1 VLARQSLRE
10 FNLSRRPDC
19 PILTPECCSFVA
31 ITHLVDYFKD
41 SGVCVAFAF
50 CRYTE
55 PVSVTEILAAL
66 VRQVLEQCPS
76 LLRLLRPLYERH
88 TLHGTKLTQQELQ
101 DLLRQFSSVV
111 RIAFI
116 IDGLDEASY
125 DTQFDLV
132 EAIASLKARFLITS
146 RPLDL
151 LKSAVPDAVFF
162 EVTARVEDIELLV
175 SQKIQRDPRFAG
187 LLEKHKLKNEVVTK
201 VAKNSGG
208 M

>member
-1 VLARQSLRE
+1 
-10 FNLSRRPDC
+10 
-19 PILTPECCSFVA
+19 VA
-31 ITHLVDYFKD
+31 ITHLIDYFQD
-41 SGVCVAFAF
+41 LGVCVAFAF

-66 VRQVLEQCPS
+66 VRQLLEQCPS
-76 LLRLLRPLYERH
+76 LLQFVRPLYERH
-88 TLHGTKLTQQELQ
+88 TLHGTKLTQRELL
-101 DLLRQFSSVV
+101 DLLRQFSRVV
-111 RIAFI
+111 RIVFI

-132 EAIASLKARFLITS
+132 DAIASLNARFLITS
-146 RPLDL
+146 RPLER

-162 EVTARVEDIELLV
+162 EVRARVEDIELLV

-187 LLEKHKLKNEVVTK
+187 FLEKHKLKNEVVTR
-201 VAKNSGG
+201 VTKNSGG